1 MAWATISLMP
11 CGFSVKA
18 FLADSAVC
26 LQKLFLDFFLK
37 LPPIMEA
44 KNSNTE
50 FPSLPWARCG
60 HVTWL
65 QPMIRRSLPG
75 VSGGKNCVCV
85 CVCMCE
91 TSWELTDI
99 SFPLF
104 PVWNVEVPSR
114 AGAAMLGCDGKKS
127 QQKNRKITR
136 AKITQLCCQ
145 TVRPLPKMLHCLN
158 VCCGVLWELEL
169 NTFLTGMVCQCLAE
183 GGLWGTSMWEHGS
196 QKLILERTKGVGSQ
210 KPGEWVDK
218 NVPLAIF
225 LLGFSQFFLSQIPL
239 NLTF

>member
-1 MAWATISLMP
+1 MVQFPAVPQSRELGAMHLDTGAFPPVEGLPSLGLFLRWAYIWSNSQCLGSAGNVPFFPQLLKISQPKMAWATISLMP

-85 CVCMCE
+85 CVKQVE
-91 TSWELTDI
+91 SSLI
-99 SFPLF
+99 SLF
-104 PVWNVEVPSR
+104 
-114 AGAAMLGCDGKKS
+114 L
-127 QQKNRKITR
+127 
-136 AKITQLCCQ
+136 
-145 TVRPLPKMLHCLN
+145 
-158 VCCGVLWELEL
+158 
-169 NTFLTGMVCQCLAE
+169 
-183 GGLWGTSMWEHGS
+183 
-196 QKLILERTKGVGSQ
+196 
-210 KPGEWVDK
+210 
-218 NVPLAIF
+218 
-225 LLGFSQFFLSQIPL
+225 FFLSGM
-239 NLTF
+239 